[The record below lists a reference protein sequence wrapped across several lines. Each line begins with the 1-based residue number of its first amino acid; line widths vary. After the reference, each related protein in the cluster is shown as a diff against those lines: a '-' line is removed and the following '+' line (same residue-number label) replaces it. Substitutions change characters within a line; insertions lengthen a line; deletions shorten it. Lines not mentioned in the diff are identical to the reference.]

1 MAEGTHVKSSNL
13 RRLLIDGK
21 ILTDES
27 EPFVIAEIG
36 HNHQGNLSQA
46 IKLIRAAAT
55 AGASAAKFQ
64 KRSNKTLFT
73 PNAFNQPYNSENA
86 FGETYGLHRESLEFG
101 EPEYRA
107 CILEARKSGITFFA
121 TAFDFSSADFLEQL
135 DVPVYKIASGDL
147 SNTPLLKY
155 IAKFNKPMIISTGGA
170 TFEMIDEAV
179 NEIRQYHNNFAILQC
194 TASYPASFDQLNL
207 RVISALRD
215 RYPEN
220 IIGYSGH
227 DNGISMALA
236 AYVLGARVIEKHFT
250 LNRSLKGTDHAFSL
264 EPPGLTKMVR
274 DLKRANEALGDGIKK
289 IYENEI
295 APINKMSKMIV
306 SKKFLDIGH
315 RLTVEDLEFRSPGGG
330 GLPPSSLGLVLGKR
344 LLVSLSEYEPIK
356 LENLR

>member
-1 MAEGTHVKSSNL
+1 MKSSNL
-13 RRLLIDGK
+13 RKLLINGK
-21 ILTDES
+21 VLSDDS

-36 HNHQGNLSQA
+36 HNHQGDLSQA

-64 KRSNKTLFT
+64 KRFNKTLFT
-73 PNAFNQPYNSENA
+73 PSAFNQPYNSENA
-86 FGETYGLHRESLEFG
+86 FGETYGQHREFLEFG
-101 EPEYRA
+101 EPEYKA
-107 CILEARKSGITFFA
+107 CILEARKNGITFFA

-135 DVPVYKIASGDL
+135 DVPLYKIASGDL
-147 SNTPLLKY
+147 QNTPLLKY
-155 IAKFNKPMIISTGGA
+155 VAKFNKPMIISTGGA
-170 TFEMIDEAV
+170 TFEMIDIAV
-179 NEIRQYHNNFAILQC
+179 NAIREYHNNFAILQC
-194 TASYPASFDQLNL
+194 TASYPASFNQLNL

-227 DNGISMALA
+227 DNGIAMALA

-274 DLKRANEALGDGIKK
+274 DLKRAHLALGDGIKK

-295 APINKMSKMIV
+295 GPINKMGKMIV
-306 SKKFLDIGH
+306 SNKFLDVGH
-315 RLTVEDLEFRSPGGG
+315 QLTIEDVEFRSPGG
-330 GLPPSSLGLVLGKR
+330 GLPPSSLDLVLGKR
-344 LLVSLSEYEPIK
+344 LLVSLNEYEPIN
-356 LENLR
+356 LENIR